1 MANPENPM
9 TFCSNFL
16 RPDVHRNFSK
26 VGLTHS
32 LRKKEF
38 LCEQLSLLL
47 TSTCCSDHR
56 ARSGLTAL
64 TPKQLVGTAQK
75 VPAPFS
81 QTSCCPLWCM
91 PSSSGPSLNS
101 LLEPGIF
108 WLCVV
113 HFVKLPTLSSLHIT
127 SKSKHRELYFHQPIN
142 IFWGFMSTLG
152 PYTTLNTVARVIY
165 VNIGQIL
172 SLFCSE
178 PTLSPPKG
186 FTMQSS
192 SSGCK
197 ACAVWLPVIY
207 LTPSTSH
214 SLCSGHTGLLAL
226 LQHIKHTPSSGFLL
240 YPLHLEDTSPRK
252 QSAYLAFSFE
262 SVA

>member
-1 MANPENPM
+1 
-9 TFCSNFL
+9 
-16 RPDVHRNFSK
+16 
-26 VGLTHS
+26 
-32 LRKKEF
+32 
-38 LCEQLSLLL
+38 
-47 TSTCCSDHR
+47 
-56 ARSGLTAL
+56 
-64 TPKQLVGTAQK
+64 
-75 VPAPFS
+75 
-81 QTSCCPLWCM
+81 
-91 PSSSGPSLNS
+91 
-101 LLEPGIF
+101 
-108 WLCVV
+108 
-113 HFVKLPTLSSLHIT
+113 
-127 SKSKHRELYFHQPIN
+127 
-142 IFWGFMSTLG
+142 MSTLG

-240 YPLHLEDTSPRK
+240 YPLNLEDTSPRK